1 MQSTKITASRSDRP
15 SDIEENEPDLGA
27 IVEICE
33 RAARGDLEARIT
45 EIGEHGDVNR
55 VCRAI
60 NHLLD
65 VTDAYVRESAA
76 AMDACAHEKFHRPIL
91 LRGMPKAF
99 RKSSNVIN
107 AAAIKMRD
115 SIQQIRS
122 FQEERNQVARK
133 VNVAADSVSGSAIE
147 VENAADQIAECAEQT
162 HQLSS
167 TLALLTKE
175 TADSVSSV
183 SAACEELTSTT
194 NEVSHRSTESINY
207 TQKAVTETLA
217 VNEAVVTLG
226 KATEKI
232 QAVVTLIGK
241 IAAQTNLLALNATIE
256 AARAGEHGKGFSVV
270 ATEVKELAKNTSLAT
285 EEVTS
290 HIESIQKASKD
301 VGGSIEC
308 ITSSIR
314 NIDGNVS
321 SISESLEQQAQA
333 TGEISR
339 VLAISSQST
348 DRISGIADELSTGV
362 DNTRRASGVLRQSSG
377 TLSKESM
384 SLKEDV
390 RGLLDKGDGN

>member
-1 MQSTKITASRSDRP
+1 MQSTDLKISRSGSTPDAQ
-15 SDIEENEPDLGA
+15 DNEPELGA
-27 IVEICE
+27 VVDICE
-33 RAARGDLEARIT
+33 RAAHGDLEARIT
-45 EIGEHGDVNR
+45 GIGEHGNVNR

-76 AMDACAHEKFHRPIL
+76 AMDACALEKFHRPIL
-91 LRGMPKAF
+91 LRGMPRAF
-99 RKSSNVIN
+99 RKSSNIIN

-115 SIQQIRS
+115 STQQIRS
-122 FQEERNQVARK
+122 FQKERNEVAQK

-194 NEVSHRSTESINY
+194 NEVSKRSTESIGF
-207 TQKAVTETLA
+207 THKAVSETLA
-217 VNEAVVTLG
+217 VNEAVETLG

-270 ATEVKELAKNTSLAT
+270 ATEVS
-285 EEVTS
+285 
-290 HIESIQKASKD
+290 KAS
-301 VGGSIEC
+301 VALAL
-308 ITSSIR
+308 
-314 NIDGNVS
+314 
-321 SISESLEQQAQA
+321 SL
-333 TGEISR
+333 
-339 VLAISSQST
+339 VLN
-348 DRISGIADELSTGV
+348 L
-362 DNTRRASGVLRQSSG
+362 
-377 TLSKESM
+377 M
-384 SLKEDV
+384 SPKS
-390 RGLLDKGDGN
+390 